1 MKLEDVQRLYVQ
13 SYNELK
19 SIHGQTPRHSMKEH
33 TIYVVDYDDFCED
46 PVVDFQGVK
55 VDEAM
60 PTGSVSVILNCRKA
74 PDRLKFLMFSVIL
87 VGEDHNV
94 QVIPAEI
101 NKLGFRPNKNNSLES
116 YFQLLFRYLLYK
128 INQKDTYLGIENVT
142 MKKKSG
148 QTEIKPISYVC
159 SKRNL
164 LKRSQEL
171 SNKIEWKHSWE
182 CIGHWRVCRTIGK
195 DRDGNY
201 NQFNRTWVKPCI
213 KGDGTLIK
221 KLKVLRH

>member
-13 SYNELK
+13 SYNEVK
-19 SIHGQTPRHSMKEH
+19 SLGHTPRHSMKEH

-46 PVVDFQGVK
+46 PMIDFQAVK

-74 PDRLKFLMFSVIL
+74 PVPIKFLMFSVIL
-87 VGEDHNV
+87 VEDNNNI

-101 NKLGFRPNKNNSLES
+101 NKIGFRPNKNNSLEQ
-116 YFQLLFRYLLYK
+116 YFKLVFRYLLYK

-221 KLKVLRH
+221 KLKILRT

>member
-13 SYNELK
+13 SYNEVK
-19 SIHGQTPRHSMKEH
+19 SLGHTPRHSMKEH

-46 PVVDFQGVK
+46 PVTDFQAVK

-74 PDRLKFLMFSVIL
+74 PDPIKFLMFSVIL
-87 VGEDHNV
+87 VGDNHNV

-101 NKLGFRPNKNNSLES
+101 NKIGFRPNKNNSLEQ
-116 YFQLLFRYLLYK
+116 YFKLVFRYLLYK
-128 INQKDTYLGIENVT
+128 INQKDTYLGIENIT

-159 SKRNL
+159 SRRNL
-164 LKRSQEL
+164 IKRSQEL

-182 CIGHWRVCRTIGK
+182 CIGHWRICRTIGK
-195 DRDGNY
+195 DRDGTY

-213 KGDGTLIK
+213 KGEGTLIK
-221 KLKVLRH
+221 KLKILRN

>member
-1 MKLEDVQRLYVQ
+1 MKLEDVQRMYVD

-46 PVVDFQGVK
+46 PVVDFPAVK

-60 PTGSVSVILNCRKA
+60 PTGSVSVILNNRKA
-74 PDRLKFLMFSVIL
+74 PNPLKFLMASIVL
-87 VGEDHNV
+87 VENNNNV
-94 QVIPAEI
+94 LLLPVEI
-101 NKLGFRPNKNNSLES
+101 QKLGPMMRMNKPLDEYFRMI
-116 YFQLLFRYLLYK
+116 FRYLLYK
-128 INQKDTYLGIENVT
+128 INQKDTYLGIENIT